1 MQFTYKLILVLFV
14 TVLVFALAGGLA
26 TWAPDRTVTELAP
39 RWAQAPSKFIAV
51 DGMQVHFR
59 DEGPRDD
66 AVPIILLHGTS
77 ASLHTW
83 DGWASALKDKRRV
96 IRLDLPGF
104 GLTGPH
110 VENDYSIDAYV
121 RLVKNLADNL
131 GVKSFVLAGN
141 SLGGQI
147 AWATAVSLPLRV
159 QRLILVDAAGY
170 PMAPQ
175 SIPIG
180 FRIAL
185 VPGLRSLA
193 EVLLPRG
200 IIEISLRNVYGD
212 SSKVSPELVDRY
224 YELALREGNRKA
236 LAQRFDQMLKADTSL
251 NIALIR
257 SLKLPTLIIWGGKD
271 KLIPVENAHRFA
283 VDIAGSELSV
293 FDDLGHVPQEE
304 DAVTTVKVARKFLE
318 ASL

>member
-1 MQFTYKLILVLFV
+1 MQFIYKLILVLFV

-39 RWAQAPSKFIAV
+39 RWAQAPSRFIAV

-147 AWATAVSLPLRV
+147 AWATAVALPLRV